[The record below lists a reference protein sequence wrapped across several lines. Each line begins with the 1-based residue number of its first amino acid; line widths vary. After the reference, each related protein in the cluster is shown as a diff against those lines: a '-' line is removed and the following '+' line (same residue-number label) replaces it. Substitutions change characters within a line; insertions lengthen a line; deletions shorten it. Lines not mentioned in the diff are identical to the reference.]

1 MDVARSVAIFNLSVC
16 PMEANIARILLK
28 PKDENTRPP
37 DLVLPMFQF
46 DPCVMVDM
54 FPGPALLIDA
64 DMTVI
69 HQNIFAKSLMPPLE
83 KREAF
88 LETMITRCLSNNCPD
103 TQKATL
109 KEPTGLRHYDLYAF
123 PVKAVQKNTVPMAF
137 LFGRETTIEHNLT
150 NALVDSRQMF
160 KDLVNC
166 STDFAWETDSN
177 GKFIYVSPKGIL
189 GYTAFELNGKPSGDL
204 IIGDNDNN
212 PFSTT
217 RKVEEMELWL
227 KRADGAMACLLIS
240 AVPRQDQEANW
251 QGARGVCRDI
261 TLRREREALL
271 RRTHRQEHVLSKIV
285 STIRDMTTPTDMLA
299 KATTATLDGIP
310 SDSCLIIQK
319 TNHPGGDFTA
329 EVKQQGGLP
338 LEADFIY
345 KLCQKAMACWT
356 PSETADYS
364 ENIATEAMLI
374 GTRLILMGITSHH
387 GKNNGAIFLIRDKDN
402 HWQEDEVHLFNG
414 ITTHLGIALEQVI
427 THEEL
432 ERRAFTDELTTL
444 LTRRAFTKEI
454 TKRLKNQTRSRRDGA
469 MLYLDLDNFKNVN
482 DSKGH
487 AHGDMILKQLAK
499 IIRDNIRVG
508 DYAARLGG
516 DEFAIWLDEISAKD
530 TLAIAHNFVASGAR
544 LCHLADVEGPP
555 LSISLGIAI
564 SHPEDDQTFDQLMD
578 NADKALYQAKSAGK
592 ATYALYDPATEN
604 TRQKGENDA

>member
-1 MDVARSVAIFNLSVC
+1 
-16 PMEANIARILLK
+16 MESNIARILLK
-28 PKDENTRPP
+28 PKDEKKQQVEP
-37 DLVLPMFQF
+37 VLPMFQF
-46 DPCVMVDM
+46 DPSVMVDM

-69 HQNIFAKSLMPPLE
+69 HQNIFAKSLLPPLE
-83 KREAF
+83 NKEAF

-109 KEPTGLRHYDLYAF
+109 KELSGLRHYDLYAF
-123 PVKAVQKNTVPMAF
+123 PVKAVQKNTPPMAF

-166 STDFAWETDSN
+166 STDFAWETDKN
-177 GKFIYVSPKGIL
+177 GKFIYVSPRGIL
-189 GYTAFELNGKPSGDL
+189 GYTAFELNGKLSGDL
-204 IIGDNDNN
+204 IIGDRDNS
-212 PFSTT
+212 PFTTT
-217 RKVEEMELWL
+217 RKVEEIELWL
-227 KRADGAMACLLIS
+227 RRADGSMACLLIS
-240 AVPRQDQEANW
+240 AVPRQDEGSNW

-261 TLRREREALL
+261 TIQREREALL
-271 RRTHRQEHVLSKIV
+271 RRTRKQEHVLSKIV
-285 STIRDMTTPTDMLA
+285 STIRDMTTPTDMLE

-319 TNHPGGDFTA
+319 TTHSGGDFTA
-329 EVKQQGGLP
+329 EVKQQGGLS
-338 LEADFIY
+338 LDADYMY
-345 KLCQKAMACWT
+345 KLCQKAMAHWA
-356 PSETADYS
+356 PSDLAVNS
-364 ENIATEAMLI
+364 ENIATEVMLI
-374 GTRLILMGITSHH
+374 DAHLILMGITSHH
-387 GKNNGAIFLIRDKDN
+387 GKNNGAIFLIRDKDH
-402 HWQEDEVHLFNG
+402 HWQENEVHLFNG
-414 ITTHLGIALEQVI
+414 ITAHLGIALEQVI

-444 LTRRAFTKEI
+444 LNRRAFTKEI
-454 TKRLKNQTRSRRDGA
+454 TKRLKNQARSRRDGA

-530 TLAIAHNFVASGAR
+530 TLAIAHNFVTSGAR

-564 SHPEDDQTFDQLMD
+564 SHPEDGQTFDQLMD

-592 ATYALYDPATEN
+592 ATYALYDPVN
-604 TRQKGENDA
+604 KDTRQKGENDA